1 MTTKWVVQI
10 KESMFILTFFFA
22 LVTFT
27 AKADVS
33 YSIPLNGKEFKMGN
47 RLEWSTS
54 FEVNTSLFIIEKSED
69 GEYYDIAGDVQ
80 AAGESDEDKGYRFL
94 DLGNNNE
101 KTFYRLKLVDEDGG
115 ESISQTIIVNKK
127 MQNNFQVLNMG
138 NTHTS
143 GTFDL
148 FLDAQIEEEMTYALL
163 DAKGETVFATR
174 MNMNMGMNTLQVNL
188 KDEPMGKYKLI
199 LKMKDETEVLMLRR
213 VKSEEE
219 KKQNVAVKSTGGRK
233 G

>member
-1 MTTKWVVQI
+1 MTKKRILKI
-10 KESMFILTFFFA
+10 KDSMFILTFFFA
-22 LVTFT
+22 AFI

-54 FEVNTSLFIIEKSED
+54 FEVNTSLFIIEKSDD
-69 GEYYDIAGDVQ
+69 GEYYEIAGDVK

-94 DLGNNNE
+94 DLGNNND

-115 ESISQTIIVNKK
+115 ESISQTIIVNKE

-148 FLDAQIEEEMTYALL
+148 FLDALVDEKMTYALL
-163 DAKGETVFATR
+163 DSNGETVFSTHI
-174 MNMNMGMNTLQVNL
+174 NLSMGPNTLQVNL
-188 KDEPMGKYKLI
+188 EDEPIGKYKLI
-199 LKMKDETEVLMLRR
+199 LKLKDETEVLMLRR
-213 VKSEEE
+213 VKSQEE
-219 KKQNVAVKSTGGRK
+219 KKENVAVKTTGGRK

>member
-1 MTTKWVVQI
+1 MTKKWILEI
-10 KESMFILTFFFA
+10 KGFMFILTFFFA
-22 LVTFT
+22 ALI
-27 AKADVS
+27 AKADVN
-33 YSIPLNGKEFKMGN
+33 YSIPLKGKEFKMGN

-69 GEYYDIAGDVQ
+69 GEFYEIAGDVQ

-94 DLGNNNE
+94 DLGNNNV
-101 KTFYRLKLVDEDGG
+101 KTFYRLKVVDEDGG

-148 FLDAQIEEEMTYALL
+148 FLDALIEEEMTYALL
-163 DAKGETVFATR
+163 DSKGETVFSTR
-174 MNMNMGMNTLQVNL
+174 MMLNMGMNTLQVNL

-219 KKQNVAVKSTGGRK
+219 KKQNVAVKTTGGRK